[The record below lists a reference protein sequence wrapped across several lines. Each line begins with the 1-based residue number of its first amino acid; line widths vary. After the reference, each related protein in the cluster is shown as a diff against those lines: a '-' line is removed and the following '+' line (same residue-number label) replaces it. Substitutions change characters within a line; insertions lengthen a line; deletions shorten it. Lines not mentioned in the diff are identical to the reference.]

1 MLKRPIESLQS
12 LEYQKATRY
21 HADIVVKG
29 KKVITKHYSSYSL
42 VDAQTYFAGFGIILK
57 FWRD

>member
-1 MLKRPIESLQS
+1 MLKRPPESLQS

-42 VDAQTYFAGFGIILK
+42 VDAISYFESFGEIK
-57 FWRD
+57 KQWKD